1 MLRCS
6 YEAVFGHCR
15 GDLPKS
21 VSFTIEPE
29 DGEAVLFGKTVDEL
43 QSDIAIDDDQITGTL
58 HYVEGYTD
66 FSSEP
71 SQQSGNYLAL
81 KFTAPEDATTTV
93 EVLEGTKGPVTLD
106 EDMNIVLLIADEET
120 QSVKVTVKKGDETT
134 EKVYGLTGL
143 NLEID

>member
-6 YEAVFGHCR
+6 REALLRHCR
-15 GDLPKS
+15 GDVPKS

-29 DGEAVLFGKTVDEL
+29 NGEAVLFGKTVDEL
-43 QSDIAIDDDQITGTL
+43 QSGIVIDDDQITGTL

-93 EVLEGTKGPVTLD
+93 EVLRGTKGPVTLD

>member
-6 YEAVFGHCR
+6 RQALLGYRR

-21 VSFTIEPE
+21 VGFTIEPE
-29 DGEAVLFGKTVDEL
+29 DGEAVLFGKTVNEL
-43 QSDIAIDDDQITGTL
+43 QSDIVIDDDQITGTL
-58 HYVEGYTD
+58 HYVEDYLD

-93 EVLEGTKGPVTLD
+93 EVVGGTKGPVTLD

-120 QSVKVTVKKGDETT
+120 QSVKVTVTKGDDVSIKT
-134 EKVYGLTGL
+134 YGLTGL
-143 NLEID
+143 TLEIE